1 MVIVAR
7 EVANIPNIFLNRKN
21 QHTQEING
29 HFDWNLNYYGPMV
42 FAANEEQRE
51 SYTFQDMLLQLD
63 K

>member
-1 MVIVAR
+1 MAK
-7 EVANIPNIFLNRKN
+7 IPNIFLNRKN